1 MKRIFK
7 IDLNNGYSD
16 WSCPT
21 DSRLKW
27 CKEIPNTTIYEN
39 NLLDFEAEESATSKE
54 EVEQIC
60 KLNIWTVM
68 SERTILHY
76 FAESKDENI
85 CQEYLEE
92 HKKAI
97 ARRKLKGVWLLKET
111 SSEPKKDSNGKYIY
125 PWRRYG
131 KRTYCWL
138 IPAEKY
144 LDFTSRRI
152 EWYFPEIFFNRKEAL
167 EALFIK

>member
-1 MKRIFK
+1 MKRVFK
-7 IDLNNGYSD
+7 IQLKDGDSD

-21 DSRLKW
+21 DDRLKW
-27 CKEIPNTTIYEN
+27 CKEIPNTSISEQD
-39 NLLDFEAEESATSKE
+39 LLSLEAGSPVTTKE
-54 EVEQIC
+54 AVERAC
-60 KLNIWTVM
+60 KLDVWTVM
-68 SERTILHY
+68 SEWAILSY
-76 FAESKDENI
+76 FAESKNDEV
-85 CQEYLEE
+85 CQAYLEE
-92 HKKAI
+92 HKKEI

-111 SSEPKKDSNGKYIY
+111 SCEPKRNADGKYIY

-152 EWYFPEIFFNRKEAL
+152 EWYFPEIYFNRKEAL
-167 EALFIK
+167 EALFKK